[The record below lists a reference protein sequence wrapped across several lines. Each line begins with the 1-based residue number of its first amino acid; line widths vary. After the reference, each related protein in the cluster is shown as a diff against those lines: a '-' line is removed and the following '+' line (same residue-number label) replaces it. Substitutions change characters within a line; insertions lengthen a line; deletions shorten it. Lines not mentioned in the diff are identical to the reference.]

1 MSKLIELNSE
11 VEIYIKALQKNKQD
25 KKSFAF
31 IDYCLCLK
39 NGVHFSIRE
48 NAKRWNISSTAAHE
62 WKKDYETII
71 DNIVWNDKGTNICNQ
86 STNI

>member
-11 VEIYIKALQKNKQD
+11 VEIYIKALQNNKQY

-39 NGVHFSIRE
+39 NGDHYSTRE
-48 NAKRWNISSTAAHE
+48 NAKRCNISSTTAHE

-71 DNIVWNDKGTNICNQ
+71 DNIECRDE
-86 STNI
+86 